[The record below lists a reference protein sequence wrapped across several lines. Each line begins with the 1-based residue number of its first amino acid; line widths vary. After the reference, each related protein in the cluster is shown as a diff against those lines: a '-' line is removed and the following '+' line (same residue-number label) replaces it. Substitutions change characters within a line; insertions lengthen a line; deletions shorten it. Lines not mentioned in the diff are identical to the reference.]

1 MIWFTQL
8 MYIFVLLITLK
19 YYSALSTPT
28 MIILLVLASLS
39 SSPKRL
45 LLCFW
50 EQKQAGEDGEGTQ
63 IWAIY
68 LNFAVPGE

>member
-1 MIWFTQL
+1 

-50 EQKQAGEDGEGTQ
+50 EQKPAGEDGEGYRYGLSTQ
-63 IWAIY
+63 I
-68 LNFAVPGE
+68 LLCLVSKGKH